1 MRVRVTIAYAAVLLT
16 IAATLLALGSPVQD
30 LVVRHVSTNLHNL
43 ANGHLGT
50 LVGSAF
56 VTEGRDI
63 YVILPGLVC
72 LLALGELIWRG
83 RRLVLTFVL
92 GHVGATIMVAAGLA
106 IAITAGWLPIAVAH
120 ASDVGISYGA
130 AAVLGA
136 LTAVIP
142 LRWRPGW
149 ISWWLAIAV
158 VAASWADFTAVG
170 HMIALIL
177 GMGLSSRLGAV
188 ADWTRTRVALLVVG
202 AAFGYM
208 MITGSTSLLAMAVA
222 GPVGLTVA
230 LTAQWLA
237 QRWRRVRHQRVVYRA
252 ASS

>member
-1 MRVRVTIAYAAVLLT
+1 
-16 IAATLLALGSPVQD
+16 
-30 LVVRHVSTNLHNL
+30 
-43 ANGHLGT
+43 
-50 LVGSAF
+50 
-56 VTEGRDI
+56 
-63 YVILPGLVC
+63 
-72 LLALGELIWRG
+72 
-83 RRLVLTFVL
+83 
-92 GHVGATIMVAAGLA
+92 MVAAGLA